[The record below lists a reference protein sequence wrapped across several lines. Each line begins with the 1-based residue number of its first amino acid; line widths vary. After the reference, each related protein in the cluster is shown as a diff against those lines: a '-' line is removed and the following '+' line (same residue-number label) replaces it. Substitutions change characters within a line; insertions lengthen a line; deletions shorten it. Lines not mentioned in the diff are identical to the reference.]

1 MQKIPS
7 LLKVR
12 QYEAEK
18 RVKTE
23 SRLVGFAEKM
33 KLCALV
39 SPKKDESVLNTS
51 VHHESCGQESYV

>member
-12 QYEAEK
+12 QTKDEEP
-18 RVKTE
+18 VKTK

-39 SPKKDESVLNTS
+39 RPKQDQSVLNTS
-51 VHHESCGQESYV
+51 VHHESRGQESYI